1 MAQPTA
7 AGGMRGPDRAAESY
21 APAAMTL
28 RKLTIGEVLAGLSG
42 VVAIAL
48 LFGPW
53 FGGDSGWASMTV
65 VLALVLITALLGIF
79 LLVSTAYQR
88 SQAYPVA
95 AEVFG
100 FAFGSVTAVIVLIEL
115 LVRNDPGWAAWAGLA
130 ATIGV
135 AAGSWIAMRI
145 AQRP

>member
-1 MAQPTA
+1 
-7 AGGMRGPDRAAESY
+7 
-21 APAAMTL
+21 MTL

-42 VVAIAL
+42 AGAIAL

-79 LLVSTAYQR
+79 LLVSTVYQR

-100 FAFGSVTAVIVLIEL
+100 FAFGCVTAVVVLIEL
-115 LVRNDPGWAAWAGLA
+115 LVRTDPGWAAWAGLA
-130 ATIGV
+130 AIIGV

-145 AQRP
+145 AVRPEYSASR